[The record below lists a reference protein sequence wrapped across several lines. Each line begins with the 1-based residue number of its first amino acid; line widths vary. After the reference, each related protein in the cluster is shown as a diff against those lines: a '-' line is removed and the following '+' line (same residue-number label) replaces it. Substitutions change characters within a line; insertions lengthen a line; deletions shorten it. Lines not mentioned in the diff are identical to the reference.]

1 MNSTTRALMTA
12 NLSDVRKTVPL
23 LAPLREDVASIGPKW
38 LPVALVLGAIAA
50 VAYVDH
56 RVVSIS
62 LVYLYIFPLG
72 ISAILLRKE
81 LTYSLVPVSV
91 LVHDYWSP
99 RVIHP
104 EIRIFDNLVALLC

>member
-1 MNSTTRALMTA
+1 MPPPIRELIPL
-12 NLSDVRKTVPL
+12 NLPHPRKKVPL
-23 LAPLREDVASIGPKW
+23 LAPLHKDVASIGPPW

-104 EIRIFDNLVALLC
+104 EIRIFDNLVAL